1 VALTVRN
8 PVTTVALPCDG
19 QLFGWERR
27 LPGNVYVVD
36 DDASLRN
43 ALKRLLNKEGYNVET
58 YPSAQELLD
67 RLPDETQPGCILSD
81 VRMPGLSGPDL
92 QTQLNQLGS
101 TLPIIFL
108 TGHAD
113 VGTTVRTVKAGA
125 HDFLTK
131 PVSSDQLLP
140 AINRALEGHEAS
152 WAAKTAID
160 RLRAL
165 VATLTPR
172 ERQVFELVILGK
184 TNKHI
189 ARELGSTERTVKAHR
204 QKVME
209 KTRVQSLAELVSL
222 AERVGMLPR

>member
-1 VALTVRN
+1 MALTVQNLARN
-8 PVTTVALPCDG
+8 GHSAL
-19 QLFGWERR
+19 LFGWERR

-36 DDASLRN
+36 DDASLRT
-43 ALKRLLNKEGYNVET
+43 ALKRLLINAGYSVET
-58 YPSAQELLD
+58 YSSAQELLEG
-67 RLPDETQPGCILSD
+67 LPEETQPGCILSD

-92 QTQLNQLGS
+92 QDQLNQRGS

-108 TGHAD
+108 TAHAD
-113 VGTTVRTVKAGA
+113 VRTTVQTVKAGA
-125 HDFLTK
+125 HDFLIK
-131 PVSSDQLLP
+131 PVSSDELLP
-140 AINRALEGHEAS
+140 AINRALERHEAS
-152 WAAKTAID
+152 LVAKTAID

-184 TNKHI
+184 TNKHV

-209 KTRVQSLAELVSL
+209 KTKVQSLAELVSL
-222 AERVGMLPR
+222 AERIGMLHPQ

>member
-1 VALTVRN
+1 
-8 PVTTVALPCDG
+8 
-19 QLFGWERR
+19 
-27 LPGNVYVVD
+27 
-36 DDASLRN
+36 
-43 ALKRLLNKEGYNVET
+43 
-58 YPSAQELLD
+58 
-67 RLPDETQPGCILSD
+67 
-81 VRMPGLSGPDL
+81 MPGLSGPDL
-92 QTQLNQLGS
+92 QTQLNQRGS

-113 VGTTVRTVKAGA
+113 VRSTVQTVKAGA

-131 PVSSDQLLP
+131 PVSSDELLP
-140 AINRALEGHEAS
+140 AINRALEQHEAS
-152 WAAKTAID
+152 WAAKTTID

-184 TNKHI
+184 TNKHV

-209 KTRVQSLAELVSL
+209 KTKVQSLAELVSL
-222 AERVGMLPR
+222 AERIGTSIRNELLCAIERGAMLALHRSTVRCLSGLARERARALSCQFPA

>member
-1 VALTVRN
+1 
-8 PVTTVALPCDG
+8 
-19 QLFGWERR
+19 
-27 LPGNVYVVD
+27 LPGYVYIVD
-36 DDASLRN
+36 DDVSLRT
-43 ALKRLLNKEGYNVET
+43 ALKRLLNKAGYDVET
-58 YPSAQELLD
+58 YSSAQELLEH
-67 RLPDETQPGCILSD
+67 LPDETRPGCILSD

-92 QTQLNQLGS
+92 QTQLNQRGL

-113 VGTTVRTVKAGA
+113 IRTTVQTVKAGA

-131 PVSSDQLLP
+131 PVPSDELLP
-140 AINRALEGHEAS
+140 AINRALEWHEAA
-152 WAAKTAID
+152 WTAKSAID

-165 VATLTPR
+165 IAALTPR

-184 TNKHI
+184 TNKQV

-209 KTRVQSLAELVSL
+209 KTKAHSLAELVSL
-222 AERVGMLPR
+222 AERIGIIHPQ

>member
-1 VALTVRN
+1 MRADTPRMV
-8 PVTTVALPCDG
+8 
-19 QLFGWERR
+19 FGRGR
-27 LPGNVYVVD
+27 QLPGNVYIVD
-36 DDASLRN
+36 DDASLRT
-43 ALKRLLNKEGYNVET
+43 ALKRLLNKAGYSVET
-58 YPSAQELLD
+58 YPSAQELLE
-67 RLPDETQPGCILSD
+67 RLPDETQPGCIVSD

-92 QTQLNQLGS
+92 QTQLSQRGW

-113 VGTTVRTVKAGA
+113 LRTTVQTIKAGA

-131 PVSSDQLLP
+131 PVSSDELLP
-140 AINRALEGHEAS
+140 AISRALERHEAS
-152 WAAKTAID
+152 LAAKAAIG

-184 TNKHI
+184 TNKHV

-209 KTRVQSLAELVSL
+209 KTKVQSLAELVSL
-222 AERVGMLPR
+222 AERIGMLRPR

>member
-1 VALTVRN
+1 
-8 PVTTVALPCDG
+8 
-19 QLFGWERR
+19 
-27 LPGNVYVVD
+27 LPGNVYIVD
-36 DDASLRN
+36 DDASVRT
-43 ALKRLLNKEGYNVET
+43 ALKRLLNNAGYNVET
-58 YPSAQELLD
+58 YSSAQELLEH
-67 RLPDETQPGCILSD
+67 LPDEARPGCILSD

-92 QTQLNQLGS
+92 QTQLNQRGS

-113 VGTTVRTVKAGA
+113 VRTTVQTVKAGA

-131 PVSSDQLLP
+131 PVSSDELLP
-140 AINRALEGHEAS
+140 AINRALEQHEAS
-152 WAAKTAID
+152 WAAKTTID
-160 RLRAL
+160 RLRAI

-184 TNKHI
+184 TNKHV

-209 KTRVQSLAELVSL
+209 KTKVQSLAELVSL
-222 AERVGMLPR
+222 AERIGMLHPQ

>member
-1 VALTVRN
+1 M
-8 PVTTVALPCDG
+8 
-19 QLFGWERR
+19 
-27 LPGNVYVVD
+27 PGNVYVVD
-36 DDASLRN
+36 DDASLRT
-43 ALKRLLNKEGYNVET
+43 ALKRLLGNAGYIVET
-58 YPSAQELLD
+58 YSSAHELLEH
-67 RLPDETQPGCILSD
+67 LPDETQPGCILSD
-81 VRMPGLSGPDL
+81 VRMPGLSGPDM
-92 QTQLNQLGS
+92 QSRLNQQGS

-113 VGTTVRTVKAGA
+113 IRTTVQTVKAGA

-131 PVSSDQLLP
+131 PVSSDELLP
-140 AINRALEGHEAS
+140 AINRALERHEAS
-152 WAAKTAID
+152 RTAKTAMD
-160 RLRAL
+160 RLSAL

-172 ERQVFELVILGK
+172 ERQVFELIILGK

-222 AERVGMLPR
+222 AERIGALRPQ